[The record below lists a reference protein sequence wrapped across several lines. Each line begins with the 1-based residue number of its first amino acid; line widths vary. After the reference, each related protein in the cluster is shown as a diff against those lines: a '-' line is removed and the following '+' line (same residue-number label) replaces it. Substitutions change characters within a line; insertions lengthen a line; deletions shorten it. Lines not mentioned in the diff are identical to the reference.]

1 MNQMHNLLRR
11 QIKRHFGENYEIPE
25 DLRSFFNA
33 VNNAYWE
40 SDADRSMLE
49 RALDLSSREL
59 LQANSEMRAVI
70 TAFPDAF
77 IWVDYEGIVL
87 DYKAGSTTNF
97 PFIGNLVGK
106 KIQDIGLE
114 SVGKKFYQAIQ
125 QVKEKTVITNI
136 EYEYKLMPE
145 DNVRFFEAR
154 LLPLLS
160 EKIFIVIRDITERK
174 MAEKMLR
181 ESENHLRNILDSIHS
196 GVMLIDEETHV
207 IEDVNKMAMDIIG
220 LPKEKIVGSRCHR
233 HICPAEENSCPI
245 TDLGQKIDHSERSL
259 IRFDGK
265 LLPIIKTV
273 TRLNFNNRGYLLE
286 SFIDITERKNMEDQL
301 RHLSLHDVLT
311 GLYNRA
317 YFEEEM
323 RRLESGRYNPVGI
336 ILCDVDGLKMVND
349 TLGHESGDCLLI
361 ETANVIKKAMRQGDM
376 VARIGGDEFAIL
388 LPHSDAT
395 DVERICDRIRE
406 SIEKFNMENSGLT
419 ISLSM
424 GYSVAHT
431 APNDMGSLFKE
442 ADDNMYREK
451 VLHRQS
457 ASSAVVKTLMDAL
470 AARDFITE
478 GHADRLL
485 RLVEAVAGRIGI
497 SSKSI
502 DDLRLLAKF
511 HDVGKMGIPDSV
523 LFKPGSLT
531 PEEVGIMRQHCEI
544 GYHISQS
551 ASVLMDI
558 GEWIHKHHEWWNGKG
573 YPLGLKGEE
582 IPLECRILSIA
593 DAYDAM
599 TSDRPYRA
607 ALTHEEAVEEIK
619 RCAGTQF
626 DPDLVP
632 YFLEILETER
642 V

>member
-11 QIKRHFGENYEIPE
+11 QIKQHFGDKYEIPE
-25 DLRSFFNA
+25 DLRNFFNA

-70 TAFPDAF
+70 TAFPDVF
-77 IWVDYEGIVL
+77 IWVDYEGTVL

-97 PFIGNLVGK
+97 SFIGNLVGK

-114 SVGKKFYQAIQ
+114 SVGKKFYEAIQ
-125 QVKEKTVITNI
+125 QVKEKIAITNI
-136 EYEYKLMPE
+136 EYEYQLMPE

-245 TDLGQKIDHSERSL
+245 TDLGQNIDHSERSL
-259 IRFDGK
+259 LRFDGK
-265 LLPIIKTV
+265 ILPIIKTV

-395 DVERICDRIRE
+395 DVENICDRIRE
-406 SIEKFNMENSGLT
+406 SIEKFNMKNAGLT

-451 VLHRQS
+451 MLHRQS

-478 GHADRLL
+478 GHADRLQ

-497 SSKSI
+497 SNKSI

>member
-11 QIKRHFGENYEIPE
+11 QIKQHFGDKYEIPE
-25 DLRSFFNA
+25 DLRNFFNA

-70 TAFPDAF
+70 TAFPDVF
-77 IWVDYEGIVL
+77 IWVDYEGTVL

-97 PFIGNLVGK
+97 SFIENLVGK

-114 SVGKKFYQAIQ
+114 SVGKKFYEAIQ
-125 QVKEKTVITNI
+125 QVKEKIAITNI
-136 EYEYKLMPE
+136 EYEYQLMPE

-245 TDLGQKIDHSERSL
+245 TDLGQNIDHSERSL
-259 IRFDGK
+259 LRFDGK
-265 LLPIIKTV
+265 ILPIIKTV

-395 DVERICDRIRE
+395 DVENICDRIRE
-406 SIEKFNMENSGLT
+406 SIEKFNMKNAGLT

-451 VLHRQS
+451 MLHRQS

-478 GHADRLL
+478 GHADRLQ

-497 SSKSI
+497 SNKSI

>member
-114 SVGKKFYQAIQ
+114 SVGKKFYEAIQ

-451 VLHRQS
+451 MLHRQS

>member
-25 DLRSFFNA
+25 DFRNFFNA

-49 RALDLSSREL
+49 CALDLSSREL

-70 TAFPDAF
+70 TAFPDVF
-77 IWVDYEGIVL
+77 IWVDYEGTVL

-97 PFIGNLVGK
+97 SFIENLVGK

-114 SVGKKFYQAIQ
+114 SVGKKFYEAIQ
-125 QVKEKTVITNI
+125 QIKEKTVITNI
-136 EYEYKLMPE
+136 EYEYQLMPE

-265 LLPIIKTV
+265 ILPIIKTV

-286 SFIDITERKNMEDQL
+286 SFIDIAERKNMEDQL

-388 LPHSDAT
+388 LPHSDVN
-395 DVERICDRIRE
+395 DVESICDRIRE

-451 VLHRQS
+451 MMHRQS

-478 GHADRLL
+478 GHADRLQ
-485 RLVEAVAGRIGI
+485 RLVEAMAGRIGI
-497 SSKSI
+497 SNKSI

-531 PEEVGIMRQHCEI
+531 SEEVGIMRQHCEI

-607 ALTHEEAVEEIK
+607 ALTHEEAVDEIK

>member
-1 MNQMHNLLRR
+1 MNQMHNLFRR

-25 DLRSFFNA
+25 DFRNFFNA

-70 TAFPDAF
+70 TAFPDVF
-77 IWVDYEGIVL
+77 IWVDYEGTVL

-97 PFIGNLVGK
+97 SFIENLVGK

-114 SVGKKFYQAIQ
+114 SVGKKFYEAIQ
-125 QVKEKTVITNI
+125 QIKEKTVITNI
-136 EYEYKLMPE
+136 EYEYQLMPE

-265 LLPIIKTV
+265 ILPIIKTV

-286 SFIDITERKNMEDQL
+286 SFIDIAERKNMEDQL

-388 LPHSDAT
+388 LPHSDVN
-395 DVERICDRIRE
+395 DVESICDRIRE

-451 VLHRQS
+451 MMHRQS

-478 GHADRLL
+478 GHADRLQ
-485 RLVEAVAGRIGI
+485 RLVEAMAGRIGI
-497 SSKSI
+497 SNKSI

-531 PEEVGIMRQHCEI
+531 SEEVGIMRQHCEI

-607 ALTHEEAVEEIK
+607 ALTHEEAVDEIK